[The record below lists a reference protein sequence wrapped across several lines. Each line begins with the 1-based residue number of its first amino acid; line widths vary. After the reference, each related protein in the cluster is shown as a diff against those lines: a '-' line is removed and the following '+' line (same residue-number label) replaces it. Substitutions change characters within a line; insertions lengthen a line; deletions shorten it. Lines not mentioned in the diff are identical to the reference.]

1 MSIKVIP
8 KYKYSSLMEIYLN
21 QDTIL
26 NNIDDTKKDDNI
38 DAFDRTCKRFTK
50 LIETMN
56 NIVKTLDRK
65 HFTLKDKVQIDE
77 IVRNANVGCE
87 NFVPLFSFI
96 NKKQRIGLEKKLQP
110 FKNIKSFQYI
120 FPILVEYNNQLI
132 IENFKSY
139 TLYDSSVFW
148 EVNKKAMN

>member
-8 KYKYSSLMEIYLN
+8 QYNYSGLMDIYLN

-26 NNIDDTKKDDNI
+26 NNIDNTKKDDGN
-38 DAFDRTCKRFTK
+38 DVLKKVCEDYAER
-50 LIETMN
+50 IETMN
-56 NIVKTLDRK
+56 NIVTTLKRK
-65 HFTLKDKVQIDE
+65 NFTLKDKAKIDE
-77 IVRNANVGCE
+77 IVKNANSGCE
-87 NFVPLFSFI
+87 NFVPLFTFTS
-96 NKKQRIGLEKKLQP
+96 KQQRVGIEKKLQH
-110 FKNIKSFQYI
+110 FKNMKTLEYI

-132 IENFKSY
+132 LEDFKSY